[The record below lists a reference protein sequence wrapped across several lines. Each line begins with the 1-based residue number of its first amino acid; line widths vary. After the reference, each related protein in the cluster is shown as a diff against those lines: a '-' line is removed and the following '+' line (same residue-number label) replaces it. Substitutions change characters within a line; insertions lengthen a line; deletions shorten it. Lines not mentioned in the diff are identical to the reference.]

1 MFLIIWGLLR
11 SGCRHL
17 LRLSSICSH
26 VCSLFLPRM
35 QKCNSCNS
43 VSLLLLP
50 FFFFY
55 SFSLLTFCFYPPSS
69 FFLPSSLCSCSCCGG
84 NFPLGDRQDP
94 TFLIIVTHR
103 KLQVFITKPAF
114 RQLLAFLLLLLSGR
128 GSNSAAFYLL
138 FFFDWILDER
148 KPGRKRKIK
157 PLKCCRTN
165 IYFLKTF
172 HTLYRVVSRD

>member
-1 MFLIIWGLLR
+1 MAAD
-11 SGCRHL
+11 
-17 LRLSSICSH
+17 ICSDSPVFVLMSALYFCQECRNVTH
-26 VCSLFLPRM
+26 VTQYPS
-35 QKCNSCNS
+35 SS
-43 VSLLLLP
+43 S

-84 NFPLGDRQDP
+84 NFPLGDQQDP
-94 TFLIIVTHR
+94 TFLIIVTHH

-128 GSNSAAFYLL
+128 GSNIAAFYLL

-172 HTLYRVVSRD
+172 HTLYRAVSRD